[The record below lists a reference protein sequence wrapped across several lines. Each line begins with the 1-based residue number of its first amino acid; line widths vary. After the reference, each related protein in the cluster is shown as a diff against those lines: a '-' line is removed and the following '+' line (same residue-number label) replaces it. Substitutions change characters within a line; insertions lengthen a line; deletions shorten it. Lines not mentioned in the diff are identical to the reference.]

1 MPQFKLKD
9 GRELEILDN
18 GINSES
24 TIIFHHGTPGHAS
37 TWSEWLE
44 SAASAGIRALS
55 YSRAG
60 YGTSDRN
67 PGRSVISINTDIS
80 QLLDSKNIS
89 KFVSIGWSGGGP
101 HSLATTCEPRNVGA
115 ISLAGVGAY
124 GVEDLDFLEGM
135 GPENHDEFG
144 AALKDEAT
152 IDQWMNEN
160 AGPMKSVTGG
170 EIIEAF
176 GGLIGEADKAALKD
190 GAAEQMAAS
199 MRSGLAVSFD
209 GWIDDDLV
217 FVKPWG
223 FDLAAITKPVFLWQG
238 DDDFM
243 VPHAHAYWL
252 EKHIPTAQLNF
263 VPGEGHISLGTKH
276 RGAILKQAFDLL
288 TAESHLPKTP

>member
-24 TIIFHHGTPGHAS
+24 AIIFHHGTPDHAS
-37 TWSEWLE
+37 TWGDWLE
-44 SAASAGIRALS
+44 DAATLGIRAIS

-67 PGRSVISINTDIS
+67 PGRSVISVNNDIA
-80 QLLDSKNIS
+80 QILDAKNIT
-89 KFVSIGWSGGGP
+89 KFVSIGQSGGGP
-101 HSLATTCEPRNVGA
+101 HSLANTFEPRNVGA
-115 ISLAGVGAY
+115 ISLAGVGAF
-124 GVEDLDFLEGM
+124 GAEDLNFLEGM

-144 AALKDEAT
+144 AAVKGEAT
-152 IDQWMNEN
+152 IEEWMNRN
-160 AGPMKSVTGG
+160 AGAFKNVSGAD
-170 EIIEAF
+170 IIEAF
-176 GGLIGEADKAALKD
+176 GGLLGDADKAVLNAG
-190 GAAEQMAAS
+190 GAEKMAAS
-199 MRSGLAVSFD
+199 TRSGLAVSFD

-243 VPHAHAYWL
+243 VPHAHSYWL
-252 EKHIPTAQLNF
+252 EKHIPTATLTF
-263 VPGEGHISLGTKH
+263 KPGEGHISLGVKY
-276 RGAILKQAFDLL
+276 RGEILAQAQDLL
-288 TAESHLPKTP
+288 K